1 MKRLFRTH
9 LLGPLIASIA
19 AAAVF
24 LIAYLTVDL
33 VTGSSLPV
41 TNEPLA
47 DVILKSLLVAGAFIV
62 IGTPI
67 GILYAIVPN
76 LIGNAVMH
84 WVGSHM
90 VAARAGGTWAIVGAL
105 AAGVPAALIAASNNA
120 AKEGISVTMAF
131 SITGGVCALICR
143 RFTRWV
149 DEGD

>member
-1 MKRLFRTH
+1 MKRFFHTH

-19 AAAVF
+19 AGAVF
-24 LIAYLTVDL
+24 LIVYLTVDL

-41 TNEPLA
+41 TNEPLTDA
-47 DVILKSLLVAGAFIV
+47 ILKWLFLAGVFVAV
-62 IGTPI
+62 GTPI
-67 GILYAIVPN
+67 GFLYAIIPN

-90 VAARAGGTWAIVGAL
+90 VAARPGGVWAIVGAL
-105 AAGVPAALIAASNNA
+105 AAGVPAALIAAANNA

-131 SITGGVCALICR
+131 AITGGVCALICR
-143 RFTRWV
+143 RFTRWA